1 MKYTFESTEA
11 ETLACIG
18 LIERMFSP
26 IAAVLGEM
34 AKDMAARPR
43 AAEPEESA
51 LASAEA
57 PEAFAAT
64 TPGAASAPVPASQP
78 AETQRL
84 SSFGVPIPE
93 TKAQPKVDLP
103 TLTPEKREAA
113 WASFRAFCHA
123 WVQGFGIADAEQPDR
138 QKLMEE
144 LGSGQ
149 NVVAVLI
156 MAYEIESL
164 QRLVEKALFEAGVEW
179 DGSAASWVEWVD
191 QVSATM
197 VQISHQGFPEL
208 AGTYD
213 FTQRWRRQK

>member
-1 MKYTFESTEA
+1 VKYTYEMTEA
-11 ETLACIG
+11 ETLAYLG
-18 LIERMFSP
+18 LIDRMFTPVMS
-26 IAAVLGEM
+26 VLGEM
-34 AKDMAARPR
+34 AKDMVSRPR
-43 AAEPEESA
+43 AAEPAAEPA
-51 LASAEA
+51 PAPVEA

-64 TPGAASAPVPASQP
+64 TTVDPDASVPLSQP
-78 AETQRL
+78 GETQRL

-93 TKAQPKVDLP
+93 TKVQPKVELP

-113 WASFRAFCHA
+113 WAAFVKFCHA
-123 WVQGFGIADAEQPDR
+123 WVQGFEEADAEQPDR
-138 QKLMEE
+138 RQLMED

-164 QRLVEKALFEAGVEW
+164 QRLVEKALHAAGVEW
-179 DGSAASWVEWVD
+179 SGSAVSWLEWVD
-191 QVSATM
+191 RVSATM

-213 FTQRWRRQK
+213 FTQRWRR